1 MRRKSRQ
8 WLPLERGRGWGGA
21 ILTRKEHEDLPRA
34 LEMVCILIW
43 EVVSWIDMY
52 VKIHGDET

>member
-1 MRRKSRQ
+1 MVTT
-8 WLPLERGRGWGGA
+8 GAGAGVGGP